1 MTTEKKAK
9 VNKRQS
15 RRRRWFEG
23 GLADSEGGCLRGE
36 SRLQKGRVD
45 TSAASWRHADFRHTE
60 HTGLRRGAWARAVW
74 QEATTDCGEDRGP
87 RGPPPPPRLQRHPH
101 RGRRK
106 CIWGRAPGGA
116 PRGSAFPSA
125 QAFPCRDPH
134 GIRPRC
140 AASLRPPAPRP
151 RRARPRRPA
160 PPVPASLPSLPSGSP
175 APPGF
180 RLWPCAA
187 RGPPRPPTLQPS
199 SPRGRRGRRLRPAVA
214 ASRQPAAGREEARAA
229 VEPPEASRDS
239 ESRKKGS

>member
-23 GLADSEGGCLRGE
+23 GLADSEGGCLSGG

-60 HTGLRRGAWARAVW
+60 HTGLRRGAWAPAVW
-74 QEATTDCGEDRGP
+74 QEATTNDCGEDRGP

-116 PRGSAFPSA
+116 PRPFRVETPTGSGLGVQPLSA
-125 QAFPCRDPH
+125 HRHPVPGAL
-134 GIRPRC
+134 G
-140 AASLRPPAPRP
+140 LGGPRP
-151 RRARPRRPA
+151 LCLPRFPAFRADRQPLPASGSGPARPEGPRAQRAPA
-160 PPVPASLPSLPSGSP
+160 
-175 APPGF
+175 
-180 RLWPCAA
+180 
-187 RGPPRPPTLQPS
+187 LQP
-199 SPRGRRGRRLRPAVA
+199 
-214 ASRQPAAGREEARAA
+214 ARAA
-229 VEPPEASRDS
+229 REAAPPRC
-239 ESRKKGS
+239 SRKPPAGGGKGGG